1 MEHLKSFCK
10 LILFYFVLILFVI
23 AQTYKKVICILYLLC
38 INILRATYIL
48 IWHETGDSKLQH
60 VALLYNTIYICH

>member
-10 LILFYFVLILFVI
+10 LILFYFVLILFYFVLILFVI

-48 IWHETGDSKLQH
+48 I
-60 VALLYNTIYICH
+60 